1 MKLKSITDEE
11 IETMSYDDLAY
22 IILKEKNKKMKTG
35 DLFKT
40 ICELQN
46 LSESVYEDTIA
57 DFFTLLAT
65 EKRFIQLDKGYWD
78 LRENHQAK
86 IELDEVDDEED
97 ELTEED
103 TYEETL
109 DTDDMYI
116 DETKETD
123 DDEVDD
129 EYKDL
134 VVVDEENEL
143 EL

>member
-1 MKLKSITDEE
+1 MKLKSVNEEE

-22 IILKEKNKKMKTG
+22 VILKEKNKKMKTG
-35 DLFKT
+35 DLFKA
-40 ICELQN
+40 ICDLQN

-86 IELDEVDDEED
+86 IDLDEVEDDEE
-97 ELTEED
+97 EEMEEEIYED
-103 TYEETL
+103 TLES
-109 DTDDMYI
+109 DDMYI

-134 VVVDEENEL
+134 VVVDEENEMDL
-143 EL
+143 